1 MLHSP
6 VDEIKSKLGVEEVV
20 SGYLQLQRAGKNF
33 KAKCPFHNEK
43 TPSFIVNPERQI
55 WHCFGCGEGGDI
67 FTFVMKIE
75 GLEFR
80 DALKLLAER
89 AGVKLENVNYRNS
102 GKKSRL
108 FEITEVS
115 RKFYEECIKIK
126 TGKKA
131 YEYLHNRGLS
141 KNTIE
146 KFQLGYAPESWD
158 LLSKF
163 LKKKGYKE
171 DEIFAAG
178 MTVKKDRGGY
188 YDRFRGRIMFPI
200 NNISGQT
207 VGFSSRV
214 MPGDDES
221 HAKYINTPE
230 TIIYNKSGILYGL
243 DKAKVPIRE
252 NDLCVLVEGNMD
264 VIASFQA
271 EVENAVAVSG
281 TALTP
286 EQLRIIKRYTNNI
299 AFSFD
304 LDDAG
309 IKAANRGIELALQE
323 GMNVSIIMVPE
334 GKDPADC
341 VQSDPELWKNAVK
354 NPKQIMEF
362 YFESV
367 FAKYNVSEIE
377 GKKKIAEEL
386 LETISKISNKIEQ
399 AHYLQ
404 ILSEKLSVDEKVLL
418 ENLKDM
424 KKDQKSFQNRNE
436 ENVKKEKIQNRET
449 QLQEKLLGFIINYP
463 RFFKENFSGAE
474 DLFFNDKLKK
484 IYLLIKNFY
493 LKENKLDE
501 KLLNELKETLSSRN
515 SSPDLGE
522 ARRGIEDEQNELF
535 YLWNKAS
542 LEVETEME
550 ESGGDAYKEA
560 SSCLMNLKKIKLQN
574 ELKKLEGDIKV
585 ADRENDFES
594 QKLLMGE
601 FNERMKELGE
611 LEE

>member
-1 MLHSP
+1 MFFMLYSP
-6 VDEIKSKLGVEEVV
+6 VDEIKSKLGVEEVI
-20 SGYLQLQRAGKNF
+20 SGYLQLQRAGKNL

-43 TPSFIVNPERQI
+43 TPSFMVNPERQI

-89 AGVKLENVNYRNS
+89 AGVELKNMNYKDS

-108 FEITEVS
+108 FEIIEIS

-131 YEYLHNRGLS
+131 FEYLSDRKLS
-141 KNTIE
+141 KDNIE
-146 KFQLGYAPESWD
+146 KSQLGYAPKSWD
-158 LLSKF
+158 MLSRF
-163 LKKKGYKE
+163 LKSKGYKE

-243 DKAKVPIRE
+243 DKAKISIRQ

-271 EVENAVAVSG
+271 KVENAVAVSG
-281 TALTP
+281 TAFTT
-286 EQLRIIKRYTNNI
+286 EQLRIIKRYTNNV

-304 LDDAG
+304 LDSAG
-309 IKAANRGIELALQE
+309 IKAASRGIELALQE
-323 GMNVSIIMVPE
+323 GMSVNVIMVPE

-341 VQSDPELWKNAVK
+341 VQSDPKLWENAVR
-354 NPKQIMEF
+354 NPKQVMEF
-362 YFESV
+362 YFESA
-367 FAKYNVSEIE
+367 FAKYNISEVE
-377 GKKKIAEEL
+377 GKKKAAEEL
-386 LETISKISNKIEQ
+386 LEIISKISNKIEQ
-399 AHYLQ
+399 AHYTQ
-404 ILSEKLSVDEKVLL
+404 ILSEKLNIDEKVLV
-418 ENLKDM
+418 ENLRDM
-424 KKDQKSFQNRNE
+424 KKSQSNLYDRRNKDE
-436 ENVKKEKIQNRET
+436 DNIKKINVTDRKFR
-449 QLQEKLLGFIINYP
+449 LQEKLLGFIINYP
-463 RFFKENFSGAE
+463 TFFKENFSESEG
-474 DLFFNDKLKK
+474 LFFDEKLRK
-484 IYLLIKNFY
+484 IYCLIKDLY
-493 LKENKLDE
+493 SKENKLDE
-501 KLLNELKETLSSRN
+501 KNLNSLKETLSSR
-515 SSPDLGE
+515 D
-522 ARRGIEDEQNELF
+522 ELF
-535 YLWNKAS
+535 YLWNKTS
-542 LEVETEME
+542 LEVEMEME
-550 ESGGDAYKEA
+550 ESGSDIYQEA
-560 SSCLMNLKKIKLQN
+560 SLCLKYLETIKIKKDR
-574 ELKKLEGDIKV
+574 EKLERDMKIAGK
-585 ADRENDFES
+585 ENDYES
-594 QKLLMGE
+594 LKLLTKE
-601 FNERMKELGE
+601 YDKCNEKLGK
-611 LEE
+611 LEEE

>member
-6 VDEIKSKLGVEEVV
+6 VEEIKSKLGVEEVV
-20 SGYLQLQRAGKNF
+20 SSYLQLQRAGRNL

-43 TPSFIVNPERQI
+43 TPSFMVNPERQI

-89 AGVKLENVNYRNS
+89 AGVKLENVSYRDS

-108 FEITEVS
+108 FEIVEVS

-131 YEYLHNRGLS
+131 FEYLRNRKLS
-141 KNTIE
+141 KDTIE
-146 KFQLGYAPESWD
+146 KFQLGYAPKSWD

-163 LKKKGYKE
+163 LKNKGYKE

-178 MTVKKDRGGY
+178 MIVKKDRGGY

-221 HAKYINTPE
+221 QAKYINTPE

-271 EVENAVAVSG
+271 EVENAIAVSG

-304 LDDAG
+304 TDSAG

-323 GMNVSIIMVPE
+323 GMSVSVIMVPE

-341 VQSDPELWKNAVK
+341 VQSNLELWKNTVK

-367 FAKYNVSEIE
+367 FAKYSAGEVE
-377 GKKKIAEEL
+377 GKKKIGEEL
-386 LETISKISNKIEQ
+386 LEIISKISNKIEQ

-404 ILSEKLSVDEKVLL
+404 ILSEKLGIDEKVLI

-424 KKDQKSFQNRNE
+424 KKDQGNFQNRNRE
-436 ENVKKEKIQNRET
+436 DIKKEKVQNRET

-463 RFFKENFSGAE
+463 RLFRENFSEAE
-474 DLFFNDKLKK
+474 ELFFDDKLKK
-484 IYLLIKNFY
+484 IYYLIKNLY
-493 LKENKLDE
+493 IKENKLDE
-501 KLLNELKETLSSRN
+501 KLLNELKEILLSRDELN
-515 SSPDLGE
+515 K
-522 ARRGIEDEQNELF
+522 DEQNELF
-535 YLWNKAS
+535 YLWNKVS
-542 LEVETEME
+542 LRVETEVE
-550 ESGGDAYKEA
+550 ESGGDAHQEA

-574 ELKKLEGDIKV
+574 ELKKLEGDLKT

-594 QKLLMGE
+594 QKLLMEE
-601 FNERMKELGE
+601 FNKRMEELGK